1 MSEGILWFVIVQGI
15 LGRFVL
21 LVVEETGGM
30 TGVLNESEVRFEGN
44 CEKSFG
50 SVAELSSAGV

>member
-1 MSEGILWFVIVQGI
+1 MF
-15 LGRFVL
+15 

-30 TGVLNESEVRFEGN
+30 TGVLKESEVRFEGN